1 MSDANK
7 TFRDIITFIGPGKT
21 GTSSIYDAV
30 KQIGKFDLVSDEYKE
45 LYIHSFK
52 DVKKGSYRN
61 LIWEEQ
67 LINKFTN
74 DFNKKNSD
82 CSPKKLILVEP
93 SYADSENA
101 LDYCSSNSQ
110 TIVITIRPVLKRICS
125 HLIMDSRLGILNLN
139 NLQNNKLF
147 LERFYYY
154 LSLSNYAFL
163 YERLKLLGTN
173 MGKVCFL
180 DLKKRLIYSNSKNL
194 VNLELIKKIANIA
207 TRNKTNPARV
217 PKNKLIEYLYKNKNL
232 RKISRVKL
240 LKKLKDYFN
249 NNSFHNL
256 DIKKKEHLE
265 EIIYKIHK
273 SSIESIEYQN
283 NFLLSSKTK
292 HSI

>member
-1 MSDANK
+1 MSDAK
-7 TFRDIITFIGPGKT
+7 KICRDIITFIGPGKT
-21 GTSSIYDAV
+21 GTSSIYYAV
-30 KQIGKFDLVSDEYKE
+30 KQIRKFDLVSDEYKE

-61 LIWEEQ
+61 LIWEQQ

-74 DFNKKNSD
+74 DFNKKNSE

-101 LDYCSSNSQ
+101 LDYCALNAE

-139 NLQNNKLF
+139 NLENNKFF

-154 LSLSNYAFL
+154 LTLSNYAFL
-163 YERLKLLGTN
+163 YERLKSLGTN

-180 DLKKRLIYSNSKNL
+180 DLNNKLIYSNSKNL
-194 VNLELIKKIANIA
+194 VNFELIKKIANIA
-207 TRNKTNPARV
+207 IRNKTNPARV
-217 PKNKLIEYLYKNKNL
+217 PKNKFIKYFYKSKHL
-232 RKISRVKL
+232 RKISRIKL

-249 NNSFHNL
+249 NNLFQNL
-256 DIKKKEHLE
+256 DTKNREHLE
-265 EIIYKIHK
+265 EIIFKIHK

-283 NFLLSSKTK
+283 NFLLSSKIK
-292 HSI
+292 HNI